1 MWAMCHYVN
10 GERVCCHE
18 YDQIINKLAEN
29 DSEVSCIT
37 QHEGF
42 VTVCLNRWVLQAGY
56 FQYRQRYGASDIRS
70 DPVHEYVQYMQIH
83 GCTMY

>member
-29 DSEVSCIT
+29 DREVHALLSMK
-37 QHEGF
+37 G
-42 VTVCLNRWVLQAGY
+42 
-56 FQYRQRYGASDIRS
+56 S
-70 DPVHEYVQYMQIH
+70 
-83 GCTMY
+83 